1 MVATLVYR
9 AARVCGVLH
18 QPGRDGVARPHPTG
32 GMQAHRHPPNR
43 DFFCTIAEWTR
54 DAIACCISHF
64 EIVCP
69 PPFCRL
75 RLQVQEKGRPYCLE
89 LLVCSAQAAV
99 RCNAGDASAT
109 RNELTLLLAQGIK
122 GLHSRY
128 ILDCESEAA
137 QGAGEAREPDNR
149 RDGDEEH

>member
-18 QPGRDGVARPHPTG
+18 QPGRDGGARPHPTG
-32 GMQAHRHPPNR
+32 GMQAHRRPPNR
-43 DFFCTIAEWTR
+43 DFSCTIAEWAR
-54 DAIACCISHF
+54 GAIACCMLIPVRNRLP
-64 EIVCP
+64 ITI
-69 PPFCRL
+69 FCRL

-89 LLVCSAQAAV
+89 LLVCRAQAAV

-109 RNELTLLLAQGIK
+109 RNHLTLLLAQGIK

-137 QGAGEAREPDNR
+137 QGAWIAAVER
-149 RDGDEEH
+149 